1 MTFKSFESLTKGSAI
16 ELDKVLSQVKFNED
30 GLISAIAQDH
40 KTKEVLMLAW
50 MNIHSLKETIETKQV
65 CYWSRSRNCYW
76 RKGES
81 SGHRQTLK
89 SLSFDCDGD
98 CILMQVHQK
107 GAACHTNRTSCFYL
121 EINENAQGEAQVI
134 INSDADQI

>member
-1 MTFKSFESLTKGSAI
+1 MTFKSYEPLSKGSK
-16 ELDKVLSQVKFNED
+16 LDLEQVLKQVKFNSD

-50 MNIHSLKETIETKQV
+50 MNIDSLKETLETKQV
-65 CYWSRSRNCYW
+65 CYWSRSRQCYW

-81 SGHRQTLK
+81 SGHRQTLI
-89 SLSFDCDGD
+89 SLRFDCDGD
-98 CILMQVHQK
+98 CILMQVEQK

-121 EINENAQGEAQVI
+121 EVDENNVTIQSNP
-134 INSDADQI
+134 NSDD